1 MKHLLLMLL
10 FAAVASIVFAV
21 VGRDSSSPQLK
32 YGLKIFLEFV
42 VIGLGLSW
50 LIYFIP

>member
-1 MKHLLLMLL
+1 MLL

-21 VGRDSSSPQLK
+21 VGRENSAPQLK
-32 YGLKIFLEFV
+32 YGFKIFLEFV